1 MRLAELQSAFMANV
15 LDDGGEMPGGWGKAH
30 SNGLNVYR
38 GNYRNSQIEALRDTY
53 AKTQGWAGEEPF
65 KQAAINHVIA
75 NPCASWTI
83 DDAGA
88 RFDETCARFFKDAPE
103 VAELA
108 WLEWAMLVAFSS
120 ADTKPLD
127 LEQFG
132 LQTSVFG
139 EEQWLGLQLELVPD
153 LAARITEFDLNAM
166 WRWVEGGQ
174 GARPDYHLSQPSG
187 VFVWREDE
195 RATFQMV
202 ATDEV
207 EVVQA
212 VQSGQ
217 SYGEICMM
225 LAGSNPSPEQA
236 QEAAMRAGG
245 ILGRWVQEGFVTALK
260 T

>member
-15 LDDGGEMPGGWGKAH
+15 LDDSGEIPDGWGAAH
-30 SNGLNVYR
+30 AHGLNVYR

-53 AKTQGWAGEEPF
+53 AKTQGWAGDEPF

-88 RFDETCARFFKDAPE
+88 DFDQTCARFFKDAPE

-108 WLEWAMLVAFSS
+108 WLEWAMLAAFSA
-120 ADTKPLD
+120 ADTTPLD

-132 LQTSVFG
+132 LETSAFG
-139 EEQWLGLQLELVPD
+139 EEQWLSLQLELVPD
-153 LAARITEFDLNAM
+153 LTAKTTEFDLNAM
-166 WRWVEGGQ
+166 WRWAEDNE
-174 GARPDYHLSQPSG
+174 GARPDPALSQPSG
-187 VFVWREDE
+187 VFVWREEE

-202 ATDEV
+202 APDEV
-207 EVVQA
+207 DA
-212 VQSGQ
+212 VNAVRSGR
-217 SYGEICMM
+217 SYGEICML
-225 LAGSNPSPEQA
+225 LAGDDADAERL
-236 QEAAMRAGG
+236 QEAAMRAGA